1 MIRMDTQTGTSG
13 EEKLLSVENDIK
25 EGHCYLVEESRYETS
40 FEIFKEIVSGGAQ
53 GVCFTREYPGT
64 ISEKFG
70 LKSVPVFWLC
80 YSVGEKKIHPKR
92 LGVLGMEIMK
102 FVRENQQGVILLDGL
117 EYLIVNNDFNK
128 VIKTIHSMCEVVMQN
143 SSRLII
149 PVNPEALNEKEL
161 ALLERNLEVIKLK
174 TAPEPKEE

>member
-1 MIRMDTQTGTSG
+1 MIRMVTQTGTSG
-13 EEKLLSVENDIK
+13 EEKVLSAENEIK
-25 EGHCYLVEESRYETS
+25 EGHCYLVEETRYETS
-40 FEIFKEIVSGGAQ
+40 FEIFKEILSGGAQ

-70 LKSVPVFWLC
+70 LKDVPVFWLC
-80 YSVGEKKIHPKR
+80 YSVGDKKIHPKR

-143 SSRLII
+143 SSRLLI
-149 PVNPEALNEKEL
+149 PVNPETLNEREL
-161 ALLERNLEVIKLK
+161 ALLERNLEVIKLR